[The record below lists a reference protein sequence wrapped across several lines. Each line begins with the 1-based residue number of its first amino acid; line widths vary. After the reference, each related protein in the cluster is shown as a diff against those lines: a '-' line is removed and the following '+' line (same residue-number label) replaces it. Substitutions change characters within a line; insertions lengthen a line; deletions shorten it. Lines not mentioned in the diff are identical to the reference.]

1 MEKILILL
9 TNPKNSEMIGAL
21 LGTNYDIIYSVSE
34 IGEDSKDTDSISLVI
49 TDLISWSRNGEKLK
63 SIKEKEMP
71 LFLPFLLVATPN
83 DLKNA
88 QNIIWESFDEVIN
101 VPISKI
107 VLSSRV
113 NVLLQT
119 RELSLQVNQLLKDKE
134 MLIKEIHHRVK
145 NNLTVISSLLS
156 LQSRYI
162 KDESDKD
169 LFKESENRAKSMA
182 LIHERLY
189 RSEDVKSID
198 FSDYITSLARDLFDT
213 YVTSKDKI
221 QLKLDVENIMVDVD
235 NTVPL
240 GLIINEL
247 VTNCL
252 KYAFP
257 SNRVG
262 TINISFHKI
271 DSEYVLEVSDD
282 GIGLPEDFDMDKSD
296 SLGMRLISGLTAQLD
311 GEMEM
316 FNGSGT
322 TFRIRFSDSSNR

>member
-9 TNPKNSEMIGAL
+9 TNPKNSEMIGTL
-21 LGTNYDIIYSVSE
+21 LGTNYDIIYSLTE
-34 IGEDSKDTDSISLVI
+34 IEEDSKDIDTISLVI

-63 SIKEKEMP
+63 AIKEKEMP
-71 LFLPFLLVATPN
+71 LFLPFLLVVAPN

-88 QNIIWESFDEVIN
+88 QNIIWESFDEVII
-101 VPISKI
+101 VPITKI

-113 NVLLQT
+113 KVLLQT

-189 RSEDVKSID
+189 RSENVKSID
-198 FSDYITSLARDLFDT
+198 FSDYITSLSRDLFDT

-257 SNRVG
+257 SNRPG
-262 TINISFHKI
+262 TININFHKI
-271 DSEYVLEVSDD
+271 GSEYVLEVIDD

-296 SLGMRLISGLTAQLD
+296 SLGMRLISGLTSQLD

-316 FNGSGT
+316 SNESGT
-322 TFRIRFSDSSNR
+322 TFRIRFSDS

>member
-9 TNPKNSEMIGAL
+9 KNPKNSEMISTL
-21 LGTNYDIIYSVSE
+21 LGTNYDIICSLSE
-34 IGEDSKDTDSISLVI
+34 IDEYYKDTDTISLVI

-71 LFLPFLLVATPN
+71 LFLPFLLVVAPN

-88 QNIIWESFDEVIN
+88 QNIIWESFDEVII
-101 VPISKI
+101 VPITKI

-119 RELSLQVNQLLKDKE
+119 RELSLQVNQLLNDKE

-198 FSDYITSLARDLFDT
+198 FSDYITSLSRDLFDT

-257 SNRVG
+257 SNRTG
-262 TINISFHKI
+262 TININFHKI
-271 DSEYVLEVSDD
+271 GSEYVLEVIDD
-282 GIGLPEDFDMDKSD
+282 GIGLPEDFDTDKSD

-316 FNGSGT
+316 LNDSGT
-322 TFRIRFSDSSNR
+322 TFRIRFSDR